1 MISINIEMKGASVL
15 MVLDKYYSILN
26 AEAERE
32 TALASE
38 AAKKDDKRRQSIH
51 LMKASMLGDML
62 KVLGRVEHEGKRPN
76 ALETLIESFSQ
87 EAERQRKLGDF
98 DASDRAE
105 QKAITVQFALD
116 ALREAE
122 HGA

>member
-1 MISINIEMKGASVL
+1 M
-15 MVLDKYYSILN
+15 SILDN
-26 AEAERE
+26 YYA
-32 TALASE
+32 ALAKE
-38 AAKKDDKRRQSIH
+38 TEKQTANAAAAKEKGDVRLHSIC

-76 ALETLIESFSQ
+76 ALETLIDSFSQ
-87 EAERQRKLGDF
+87 EADRQRRLGDY
-98 DASDRAE
+98 DESDRAE

-122 HGA
+122 RNGA

>member
-1 MISINIEMKGASVL
+1 MT
-15 MVLDKYYSILN
+15 ILERYN
-26 AEAERE
+26 AALAEEAKRETSLAAEAAQKGDARM
-32 TALASE
+32 
-38 AAKKDDKRRQSIH
+38 QSIH

-76 ALETLIESFSQ
+76 ALETLVGSFSE
-87 EAERQRKLGDF
+87 EAERQRKLGDY

-122 HGA
+122 RNGE

>member
-1 MISINIEMKGASVL
+1 MTVLEKYNIALKTES
-15 MVLDKYYSILN
+15 
-26 AEAERE
+26 ERE

-38 AAKKDDKRRQSIH
+38 AALNGDARMRSVH
-51 LMKASMLGDML
+51 LMKASMLGEML
-62 KVLGRVEHEGKRPN
+62 NVLGRVEHEGKRPN
-76 ALETLIESFSQ
+76 ALETLIESFIQ
-87 EAERQRKLGDF
+87 EAERQRKLGDY

>member
-1 MISINIEMKGASVL
+1 MH
-15 MVLDKYYSILN
+15 ILERYN
-26 AEAERE
+26 ATLKEESQRE
-32 TALASE
+32 TALAAE
-38 AAKKDDKRRQSIH
+38 AAMKGDTRAQSIH

-76 ALETLIESFSQ
+76 ALETLIGSFSE
-87 EAERQRKLGDF
+87 EAERQRRLGDY

-122 HGA
+122 RNGE

>member
-1 MISINIEMKGASVL
+1 MTVLEQYNLVL
-15 MVLDKYYSILN
+15 MEESQREAALA
-26 AEAERE
+26 AEAAGKGDAR
-32 TALASE
+32 T
-38 AAKKDDKRRQSIH
+38 QSIH

-76 ALETLIESFSQ
+76 ALETLVGSFSE
-87 EAERQRKLGDF
+87 EAERQRQRGDY

-122 HGA
+122 RNGE

>member
-1 MISINIEMKGASVL
+1 MTVL
-15 MVLDKYYSILN
+15 ERYNSAL
-26 AEAERE
+26 AEEAKRE
-32 TALASE
+32 TTLAAE
-38 AAKKDDKRRQSIH
+38 AAKKDDARTQSIH

-62 KVLGRVEHEGKRPN
+62 KALGRVEHEGKRPN
-76 ALETLIESFSQ
+76 ALETLVGSFSE
-87 EAERQRKLGDF
+87 EAERQRKLGDY

-122 HGA
+122 RNGE

>member
-1 MISINIEMKGASVL
+1 MTVLERYNAALTEESKREAS
-15 MVLDKYYSILN
+15 
-26 AEAERE
+26 
-32 TALASE
+32 LAAE
-38 AAKKDDKRRQSIH
+38 AAKKGDARTQSIH

-76 ALETLIESFSQ
+76 ALETLIGSFSE
-87 EAERQRKLGDF
+87 EAERQRKLGDY

-122 HGA
+122 RDGE

>member
-1 MISINIEMKGASVL
+1 MNILER
-15 MVLDKYYSILN
+15 YYDAL
-26 AEAERE
+26 AEESKRE
-32 TALASE
+32 TALAAE
-38 AAKKDDKRRQSIH
+38 AVQKGDARTQSIH

-76 ALETLIESFSQ
+76 ALETLIGSFS
-87 EAERQRKLGDF
+87 EKAERQRKLGDY

-122 HGA
+122 RNGQ

>member
-1 MISINIEMKGASVL
+1 MSVL
-15 MVLDKYYSILN
+15 ENYNKTLDL
-26 AEAERE
+26 EAAKQ

-38 AAKKDDKRRQSIH
+38 AKEKGDERMRSVH

-62 KVLGRVEHEGKRPN
+62 KALGRVEHEGKRPE
-76 ALETLIESFSQ
+76 ALETLVRSFS
-87 EAERQRKLGDF
+87 EESERQRRLGDY
-98 DASDRAE
+98 DASNRAE

-122 HGA
+122 RNEA

>member
-1 MISINIEMKGASVL
+1 M
-15 MVLDKYYSILN
+15 SILDRYN
-26 AEAERE
+26 QTLAEEAAHQTAYAAEAAEKGDLR
-32 TALASE
+32 ARSV
-38 AAKKDDKRRQSIH
+38 H

-76 ALETLIESFSQ
+76 ALETLIESFSD
-87 EAERQRKLGDF
+87 EADKQRRLGDY
-98 DASDRAE
+98 DEADRAE

-116 ALREAE
+116 ALKEAEE

>member
-1 MISINIEMKGASVL
+1 MNVLEQYNLVL
-15 MVLDKYYSILN
+15 MEESQREATLA
-26 AEAERE
+26 AEAAGKNDQR
-32 TALASE
+32 A
-38 AAKKDDKRRQSIH
+38 RSIH

-76 ALETLIESFSQ
+76 ALETLVGSFSE
-87 EAERQRKLGDF
+87 EAERQRQRGDY

-122 HGA
+122 RNGE

>member
-1 MISINIEMKGASVL
+1 MSTLEQYNTTL
-15 MVLDKYYSILN
+15 
-26 AEAERE
+26 AEESKRE
-32 TALASE
+32 TALAAE
-38 AAKKDDKRRQSIH
+38 AAGKGDTRMQSIH

-76 ALETLIESFSQ
+76 ALETLIESFSA
-87 EAERQRKLGDF
+87 EAERQHRVGDY

-105 QKAITVQFALD
+105 QKAITVQFALE

-122 HGA
+122 RNGE

>member
-1 MISINIEMKGASVL
+1 MTVL
-15 MVLDKYYSILN
+15 EKYNNTLKS
-26 AEAERE
+26 ESERE

-38 AAKKDDKRRQSIH
+38 ATKNGDARMQSIH

-62 KVLGRVEHEGKRPN
+62 KVLGRVEHEGKRLN
-76 ALETLIESFSQ
+76 ALETLIESFLQ
-87 EAERQRKLGDF
+87 EAERQRKLGDY
-98 DASDRAE
+98 DESDRAE

-122 HGA
+122 RYGA

>member
-1 MISINIEMKGASVL
+1 MTILER
-15 MVLDKYYSILN
+15 YYATLKEESD
-26 AEAERE
+26 RE
-32 TALASE
+32 TARAE
-38 AAKKDDKRRQSIH
+38 KAKNGGDARMNSIH
-51 LMKASMLGDML
+51 LMKASMLGEML
-62 KVLGRVEHEGKRPN
+62 QVLGRVEHEGKRPN

-87 EAERQRKLGDF
+87 EAERQRRFGDY

-122 HGA
+122 RYGA

>member
-1 MISINIEMKGASVL
+1 MTVL
-15 MVLDKYYSILN
+15 ERYNAILREESEREAARA
-26 AEAERE
+26 AEAK
-32 TALASE
+32 TAGDA
-38 AAKKDDKRRQSIH
+38 RMHSIH
-51 LMKASMLGDML
+51 LMKSSMLGDML
-62 KVLGRVEHEGKRPN
+62 QILGKVEHEGKRPN

-87 EAERQRKLGDF
+87 EAERQRRLGDY

-122 HGA
+122 RNGE